1 MPAHR
6 QYYLPLVES
15 FYFQLRRLTSEK
27 KKENEATGRGLQ
39 KVNLETDL
47 ILLTVEK
54 LKQTHGL
61 DYRTMTT
68 RPTKC

>member
-1 MPAHR
+1 M
-6 QYYLPLVES
+6 VES

-27 KKENEATGRGLQ
+27 KENESYREGVAEA
-39 KVNLETDL
+39 NLETDL

-61 DYRTMTT
+61 DYRTMTPG
-68 RPTKC
+68 PTKC

>member
-1 MPAHR
+1 M
-6 QYYLPLVES
+6 VES

-27 KKENEATGRGLQ
+27 KENESYREGVAEA
-39 KVNLETDL
+39 NLETDL

-68 RPTKC
+68 GPTKC